1 MRPFALLHTT
11 ALKMLGKILAG
22 FVNRPAVAPAVAE
35 QRPLQ
40 YQLALQFPGASPA
53 HYLAM
58 TDLARQ
64 LSAELGS
71 TAMVAGHDMGAG
83 ATSIFIH
90 TADAPSTFKRCKP
103 LLELEDVTAA
113 FRSFDV
119 HDYQVLWPL
128 QFQGRFAVA

>member
-1 MRPFALLHTT
+1 MF
-11 ALKMLGKILAG
+11 GKILAG
-22 FVNRPAVAPAVAE
+22 FGHRPPATPPAAE
-35 QRPLQ
+35 HRPLQ
-40 YQLALQFPGASPA
+40 YQLALQFPGASQA
-53 HYLAM
+53 HYHAM

-83 ATSIFIH
+83 ETSIFIH

-103 LLELEDVTAA
+103 LLELEEVTAA
-113 FRSFDV
+113 YRAIDV